1 MPAPSDPDGLADQ
14 CAGLAALEAA
24 IMFAARAVRHAYPT
38 VDKVE
43 RPQEP
48 REIATARDLV
58 DQCEGF
64 LAALAAHRNS
74 IATSLPDRPDNRDV
88 SF

>member
-1 MPAPSDPDGLADQ
+1 MPAPRDPDRLAE

-48 REIATARDLV
+48 PEIATARDLI
-58 DQCEGF
+58 DQCEYF
-64 LAALAAHRNS
+64 LAALAAHWNA
-74 IATSLPDRPDNRDV
+74 IATSRPDRPDHRDV